1 MNYAVIFAGGVGKR
15 MGTEIPKQFLSVNEK
30 PIIVYT
36 IEHFSKCDRIDGI
49 VVVCLSDYINVCNE
63 LVVKYRLDKVLSVI
77 EGGSTSQESTF
88 NGLEYLKN
96 NIDINDND
104 IVLIHDGVRPLIDE
118 KLIVDNIDC
127 VIKNGN
133 CITAAKAIETIVKI
147 DNNNSVSNII
157 DRSSCRYARA
167 PQSFYL
173 NDIYKLHSQA
183 ISDKKQN
190 LAIDSATLMN
200 MYGHKL
206 YTVEC
211 SQENIKITTLNDY
224 YMFKGMVESGCINE

>member
-15 MGTEIPKQFLSVNEK
+15 MGTETPKQFLTVNEK

-36 IEHFSKCDRIDGI
+36 IEHFSKCEKIDGI
-49 VVVCLSDYINVCNE
+49 VIVSLSDYISVCNE
-63 LVVKYRLDKVLSVI
+63 LVVKYKLEKVLSVI

-88 NGLEYLKN
+88 NGLKYLNN
-96 NIDINDND
+96 NIDIKNND

-127 VIKNGN
+127 VMKNGN

-147 DNNNSVSNII
+147 DDNNYVSEII
-157 DRSSCRYARA
+157 DRSTCRYARA

-173 NDIYKLHSQA
+173 NDIYKLHLQA
-183 ISDKKQN
+183 INDKKQN

-211 SQENIKITTLNDY
+211 KQENIKITTLNDY